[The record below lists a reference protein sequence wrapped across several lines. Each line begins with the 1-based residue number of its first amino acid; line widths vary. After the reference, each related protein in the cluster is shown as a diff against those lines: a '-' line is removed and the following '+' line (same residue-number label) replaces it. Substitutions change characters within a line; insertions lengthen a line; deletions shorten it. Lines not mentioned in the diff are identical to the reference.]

1 MEFEDKIRLLEHD
14 IKYLLNNKSFNY
26 ETNNVN
32 KPILLEE
39 LSNKIYDI
47 KSIID
52 KNNDKLNSLNI
63 DTKSKNAEIDKLEQ
77 SNKTI
82 SLEIEELHFNYF
94 DIIKHQEKTI
104 QLLNTKL
111 EELSLFN
118 NNTDIDIPTE
128 NKTKYIDMYQK
139 HLKIYKLFYDK
150 IFKDNYLIKHQYIE
164 RIRFYCSNNDIE
176 LLKNSIIDLNNE
188 ILIKTNQ
195 KHDLAKKY
203 KLYNENKSTTGLE
216 NWVSQFPDKYAPFD
230 MIQNKKK
237 QDNNNIIELNKLIY
251 DISVKQR
258 KINDMNIKIL
268 QIEETYYYIPHKID
282 ISKFLDIQI
291 FKDFNLFTLIND
303 RLLFIIKEFNNIS
316 LDISTI
322 NYDDDIKHL
331 QTLPYQILLLNQN
344 IKMYK
349 NDIKNIDSYISNEK
363 TILDNK
369 INEVKELIKETEAME
384 NEIIDKIKINKL
396 SPQSVDTIEQHIKLS
411 NLQKELKIQINDYIK
426 ELDKLNIEND
436 KITKKDNI
444 YKDTEFHKIYLLIYN
459 FINKIKTDYTIKKYK
474 INIIYLIP
482 IPKYNIS
489 STDIINI
496 FNSIENSIIP
506 EIERQVN
513 NQLEFI
519 ELVKYIYEISL
530 NEFNYFNK
538 NIINIQSYL
547 QKEMDLNNLLE
558 LNNKQI
564 IENTNQISNISK
576 SITDLTGQID
586 IFNIELNVLEI
597 QYFELNTIYEL
608 KRKYLN

>member
-1 MEFEDKIRLLEHD
+1 MEFVDKIRLLEHD
-14 IKYLLNNKSFNY
+14 IKYLLNNKAFNY

-39 LSNKIYDI
+39 LNNKIYDI

-52 KNNDKLNSLNI
+52 KNNDKLNNLNI
-63 DTKSKNAEIDKLEQ
+63 DTKSKNLEIDKLEQ

-82 SLEIEELHFNYF
+82 SLEIEGLHINYF
-94 DIIKHQEKTI
+94 DIKKHQEETI

-111 EELSLFN
+111 EELFN
-118 NNTDIDIPTE
+118 KNILPKN
-128 NKTKYIDMYQK
+128 KYIEIYQQQFK
-139 HLKIYKLFYDK
+139 IYDKIINDYLIYISYGNKLIFFETIKLNYSKSEDEIKSITNEYSNVRRNIDSNLNQCRELDKIAGQKSELEIKNLNTHPQYLKIYNAYNERKIVYQKLN
-150 IFKDNYLIKHQYIE
+150 IL
-164 RIRFYCSNNDIE
+164 RT
-176 LLKNSIIDLNNE
+176 KNSELSIFIQKIEQCNLNF
-188 ILIKTNQ
+188 
-195 KHDLAKKY
+195 Y
-203 KLYNENKSTTGLE
+203 
-216 NWVSQFPDKYAPFD
+216 
-230 MIQNKKK
+230 
-237 QDNNNIIELNKLIY
+237 
-251 DISVKQR
+251 
-258 KINDMNIKIL
+258 
-268 QIEETYYYIPHKID
+268 KID
-282 ISKFLDIQI
+282 ISKFLDIQV
-291 FKDFNLFTLIND
+291 FKDFKLFTLIND

-316 LDISTI
+316 PDISTL

-344 IKMYK
+344 IKIYK
-349 NDIKNIDSYISNEK
+349 NDIKTIDSYISNEK

-369 INEVKELIKETEAME
+369 INEVKELIKETEIME

-436 KITKKDNI
+436 KIIKKDNI
-444 YKDTEFHKIYLLIYN
+444 YKDNEFHKIYSLINN
-459 FINKIKTDYTIKKYK
+459 FINKIKTDYTIKDK
-474 INIIYLIP
+474 INIIISIP
-482 IPKYNIS
+482 RFNIS
-489 STDIINI
+489 STTIINV
-496 FNSIENSIIP
+496 FNSIETIIIP

-519 ELVKYIYEISL
+519 ELVKYIYELSL

-538 NIINIQSYL
+538 SIINIQSYL